1 MGTGGGAGLGG
12 GVGGLVLL
20 FRKSSIEPP
29 VMLILN
35 EKFEYYSNISIT
47 LTVIFEVGGRV
58 LSIKFYVDMKPI
70 MFSFPSGDVR

>member
-1 MGTGGGAGLGG
+1 VGTGGGAGLGG

-58 LSIKFYVDMKPI
+58 LSIKF
-70 MFSFPSGDVR
+70 

>member
-12 GVGGLVLL
+12 GDGGLVLL

-58 LSIKFYVDMKPI
+58 LSIKF
-70 MFSFPSGDVR
+70 